1 MEKEQGKNL
10 SILGG
15 VNYQRKFISDW
26 INSWG

>member
-1 MEKEQGKNL
+1 MEKEQGKKF

-15 VNYQRKFISDW
+15 VNYQRNFISDW